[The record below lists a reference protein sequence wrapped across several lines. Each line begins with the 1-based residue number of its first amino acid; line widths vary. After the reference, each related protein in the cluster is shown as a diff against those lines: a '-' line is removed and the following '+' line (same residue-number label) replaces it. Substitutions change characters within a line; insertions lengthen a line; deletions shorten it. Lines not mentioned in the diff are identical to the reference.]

1 MESAIQHFKTQFG
14 LDFSNI
20 QPNDA
25 NQRLLGNATLSP
37 VMAPVNSTLVVNN
50 WILSG
55 GRNSK
60 CFPVGS
66 GAFEVGSTVMLHGVY
81 DCEERLPVSVSD
93 FLGVRLLHACTQQP
107 TNIRLTLQHAY
118 CQLRD
123 GGLRSLSSTIT
134 SLVGGVL
141 RMSSRQGS
149 AQMTKQW

>member
-25 NQRLLGNATLSP
+25 NQRLLGNATLSS

-81 DCEERLPVSVSD
+81 GGEERLPVSVSD
-93 FLGVRLLHACTQQP
+93 FLG
-107 TNIRLTLQHAY
+107 
-118 CQLRD
+118 
-123 GGLRSLSSTIT
+123 
-134 SLVGGVL
+134 
-141 RMSSRQGS
+141 
-149 AQMTKQW
+149 